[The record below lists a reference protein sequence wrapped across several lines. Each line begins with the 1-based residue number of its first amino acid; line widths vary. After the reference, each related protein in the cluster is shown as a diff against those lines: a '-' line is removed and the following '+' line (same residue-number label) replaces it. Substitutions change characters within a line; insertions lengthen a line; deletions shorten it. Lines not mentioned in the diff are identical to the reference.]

1 MQEYIF
7 YLPYFKSA
15 GKTVAVTNKNGEN
28 VGQLKRMHKNMWT
41 KSIDFLTRDG
51 LPVLDSISWFPI
63 FSCGLKVHLQ
73 VQWEGRTVLIDHV
86 KKHRWVIKENGKTV
100 GIY

>member
-15 GKTVAVTNKNGEN
+15 GKTVAVTNENGEN

-51 LPVLDSISWFPI
+51 LQF
-63 FSCGLKVHLQ
+63 
-73 VQWEGRTVLIDHV
+73 
-86 KKHRWVIKENGKTV
+86 
-100 GIY
+100 

>member
-15 GKTVAVTNKNGEN
+15 GKIVSVTDENGET

-41 KSIDFLTRDG
+41 KSIDF
-51 LPVLDSISWFPI
+51 
-63 FSCGLKVHLQ
+63 
-73 VQWEGRTVLIDHV
+73 
-86 KKHRWVIKENGKTV
+86 
-100 GIY
+100 

>member
-7 YLPYFKSA
+7 YLPYFKST
-15 GKTVAVTNKNGEN
+15 GKTIAVTNENGEN

-51 LPVLDSISWFPI
+51 LPVLDSIS
-63 FSCGLKVHLQ
+63 
-73 VQWEGRTVLIDHV
+73 
-86 KKHRWVIKENGKTV
+86 
-100 GIY
+100 